1 MKRVGIIFR
10 KELKETLRDRRSLM
24 LMVVIPLVVF
34 PILMNVAATMAVRQ
48 KNRSMTRE
56 LKIGWVERGQGQE
69 LRQALAGMEHARL
82 VPMDQEDAA
91 DIERRL
97 RSEDLDFV
105 LALANDFDAQEASEK
120 AARLTLYLRE
130 NRDVSDARKRLDDT
144 LAEYRKSRVNSRLAR
159 RDISSDLL
167 DPLKVEERD
176 FASLKEKIGEAV
188 GGMIPYLFVLFCFL
202 GAMYPAIDLGA
213 GEKERGTMETLLV
226 SPARRLDIVLGK
238 FLVVLVAALV
248 SPLIS
253 MGGLVFSLKGNPD
266 IPEALLTG
274 LMKMVDLKTMLMVLS
289 LLVPLAVFFA
299 AALLTISITAQ
310 SFKEAQS
317 LMTPLNFVIILP
329 VFLGLMPG
337 IKFTVG
343 TAMIPVLNISLATK
357 ELVSGHFP
365 VLPLVLTY
373 GTLVL
378 LAGVGLA
385 FCVRW
390 FQREDVLFRGN

>member
-48 KNRSMTRE
+48 KTRSMTRE
-56 LKIGWVERGQGQE
+56 LKIGWVERGQGKA
-69 LRQALAGMEHARL
+69 LHQALAA
-82 VPMDQEDAA
+82 MDHTRILPLEQEDVA
-91 DIERRL
+91 DIEKRIRG
-97 RSEDLDFV
+97 EELDFAI
-105 LALANDFDAQEASEK
+105 ALAPDFDAREAGEET
-120 AARLTLYLRE
+120 ARMTLYLRE
-130 NRDVSDARKRLDDT
+130 NQDVSKARERLDGV
-144 LAEYRKSRVNSRLAR
+144 LEEYRKSRVNERLER
-159 RDISSDLL
+159 YDISPKLL
-167 DPLKVEERD
+167 ETLDVSEHD

-238 FLVVLVAALV
+238 FLVVMVAALL

-266 IPEALLTG
+266 IPQALLTG
-274 LMKMVDLKTMLMVLS
+274 LMKMVDLKTMLLVLS
-289 LLVPLAVFFA
+289 LMVPLAIFFA
-299 AALLTISITAQ
+299 AVLLTISITAQ

-317 LMTPLNFVIILP
+317 LMTPLNILVILP

-337 IKFTVG
+337 IKFTAG

-365 VLPLVLTY
+365 VIPLVLTY
-373 GTLVL
+373 GTLIL
-378 LAGVGLA
+378 LAGLGLA